1 MEGGFEGEGVR
12 RREVVVVGEGVKTD
26 NATAEL
32 VTSNTCSLNLL
43 CADLD
48 GDGLRVV
55 EVELVEVELPVVSRV
70 NEPALLREVGMFV
83 FDEGEEEEE
92 GGGSQGLTC
101 TRLGEE
107 ERACRLKMNKLA
119 SQQRGGRDWTH
130 CCRHTL

>member
-1 MEGGFEGEGVR
+1 M
-12 RREVVVVGEGVKTD
+12 VVVGEGVKTD

-32 VTSNTCSLNLL
+32 VTSNTCSLSLL

-70 NEPALLREVGMFV
+70 NEPALLREVGIFV
-83 FDEGEEEEE
+83 FDEDGDEEE

-107 ERACRLKMNKLA
+107 ERAYV
-119 SQQRGGRDWTH
+119 D
-130 CCRHTL
+130 